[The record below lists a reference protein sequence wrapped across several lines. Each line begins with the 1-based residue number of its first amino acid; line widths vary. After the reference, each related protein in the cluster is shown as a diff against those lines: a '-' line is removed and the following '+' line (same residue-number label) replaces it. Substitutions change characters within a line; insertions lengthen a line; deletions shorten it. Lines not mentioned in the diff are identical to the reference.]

1 MSGEVARREFD
12 DLAAVAGTFQK
23 PLKHRNCPLSR
34 YTLLLRRHSAAP
46 CWLSPSPWL
55 RAQTRTKPLSLDNP
69 LCRSTS
75 TLYNNRS
82 IVLCLPLLA
91 CLPAC
96 LACLLTAYCLF
107 LCHINHLVRLLLA
120 AASIACIALTVPIA
134 LAAIPSII
142 NTAALLLFC
151 NGLVRRG
158 TLRLPSLLLDVL

>member
-1 MSGEVARREFD
+1 MRTRVDFD
-12 DLAAVAGTFQK
+12 DSNLAAPSRAPFTRYSIITTTFCCALLAQPVAVA
-23 PLKHRNCPLSR
+23 
-34 YTLLLRRHSAAP
+34 LRS
-46 CWLSPSPWL
+46 
-55 RAQTRTKPLSLDNP
+55 TRTKPVTLDNP
-69 LCRSTS
+69 LCHS

-82 IVLCLPLLA
+82 IALCLPLLA

-96 LACLLTAYCLF
+96 LACLLTASCLF

>member
-1 MSGEVARREFD
+1 MTTWQC
-12 DLAAVAGTFQK
+12 AVAGTFQERT
-23 PLKHRNCPLSR
+23 PQLARCLA
-34 YTLLLRRHSAAP
+34 TLYYYDDILLRPVGSARRQAP
-46 CWLSPSPWL
+46 RS
-55 RAQTRTKPLSLDNP
+55 TRTKPLTLDNP

-96 LACLLTAYCLF
+96 LACLLTASCLF